1 MNEILN
7 AITTV
12 GFPIVMCILMGVFVK
27 YLMDKNNSQV
37 SSIIDI
43 FSEEL
48 QKLNATLTENTR
60 VLSILA
66 ERINNEDIQ

>member
-43 FSEEL
+43 FSDEL
-48 QKLNATLTENTR
+48 KKLNETLTENTR
-60 VLSILA
+60 VLSILV